1 MSPAPTN
8 QWFARTYDAGNHG
21 AYHRDRFGWTNDPD
35 NTGTPTEFRCDDP
48 EGQWIQDQQEAH
60 MSTDLEIREPPPPT
74 APASVGLFNTD
85 DPDLVLARSA
95 KVANLLKDVVNKAH
109 LVLKI
114 GQSEYIKVE
123 GWTTLGA
130 LVGLFAQT
138 EWTRPLAEDAGWEA
152 AVVVRNAQGAEFGRA
167 EAQCLR
173 SEKNWKNRDDYALR
187 SMAQT
192 RAMGK
197 ALRMPLGFI
206 ATLAGYEATP
216 AEEMPASQEADVP
229 FEDGPAQG
237 PDTPGPPAGG
247 TSGTGRAAVRP
258 GPWAH
263 ESDVTAFLE
272 LAAQLSP
279 EAHDKAVTAVA
290 NHRVRFG
297 GMVDPGWLD
306 RQRKTLEKKLP
317 ADKPAAEPLFVPPAG
332 AVKGPPDE

>member
-1 MSPAPTN
+1 MSPAP
-8 QWFARTYDAGNHG
+8 A
-21 AYHRDRFGWTNDPD
+21 
-35 NTGTPTEFRCDDP
+35 EFRCADP
-48 EGQWIQDQQEAH
+48 EGDWIKTQQQEATS
-60 MSTDLEIREPPPPT
+60 MGTDLELREPPPPT

-85 DPDLVLARSA
+85 DPDLVLARSV
-95 KVANLLKDVVNKAH
+95 KVADLLKDVIAKKK

-114 GQSEYIKVE
+114 GQSEYIRFE

-138 EWTRPLAEDAGWEA
+138 EWTRPLADDAGWEA
-152 AVVVRNAQGAEFGRA
+152 AVVVKNAQGAVFGRA

-173 SEKNWKNRDDYALR
+173 AEKNWKNRDDFALR
-187 SMAQT
+187 SMSQT
-192 RAMGK
+192 RAAAK
-197 ALRMPLGFI
+197 AFRMPLGFI
-206 ATLAGYEATP
+206 AVLGGYEATP
-216 AEEMPASQEADVP
+216 AEEMPAQTEVDVP

-247 TSGTGRAAVRP
+247 TSGTGRAEPPYP
-258 GPWAH
+258 GPGAH

-297 GMVDPGWLD
+297 GMVGPGWLD

-317 ADKPAAEPLFVPPAG
+317 AEPAEEPAAESLFTPPAG